1 MKERILLK
9 QKVQKSDLEKETE
22 ERGNYLLQRAYRMRL
37 EQEDE
42 IKDMEKMIVDAR
54 CHAVLDAQMIEKQQM
69 EKELKQEELRLD
81 QNMEVERQK
90 VVRIQEEL
98 EEKRKQELIR
108 GRHQFEKQIEEKEKE
123 RAIQAEMQDLEAQQ
137 IRDRLQQLHL
147 EELRVW
153 MAQAR
158 EGRGSSWPS
167 PSVCIWPC
175 PTCHTELHW
184 PGCSRAGSPPQCSVG
199 ATQQGCPAHPGHS
212 GSGRLKLGSALSGSG
227 KLPRKKQ
234 QKWIHSGVSPWHLSQ
249 SLHLDPPQDLEKKQ
263 LKEREAHTEDFR
275 INEQMLLYKEQKLE
289 QERLADQRVL
299 DYQKEKM
306 AREADFEAQQEKA
319 RHEKE
324 LETARLRALQ
334 ERAQDLQAEKDAVR
348 AKRHQEAKE

>member
-1 MKERILLK
+1 MALPSPATLAEQPVVPSVPEPQPAQGPSKTILVLP
-9 QKVQKSDLEKETE
+9 QLHEARAPRGKVLPPPLPGQPK
-22 ERGNYLLQRAYRMRL
+22 A
-37 EQEDE
+37 
-42 IKDMEKMIVDAR
+42 
-54 CHAVLDAQMIEKQQM
+54 
-69 EKELKQEELRLD
+69 
-81 QNMEVERQK
+81 
-90 VVRIQEEL
+90 
-98 EEKRKQELIR
+98 KRKVAWVRAPMQPLPQLGYNTRMMPVLKPKMKNLQQPRPAYLTTMPHGAHDLSPPVDQPYKPKTTLIVMKDYVHELV

-147 EELRVW
+147 EELR
-153 MAQAR
+153 
-158 EGRGSSWPS
+158 
-167 PSVCIWPC
+167 
-175 PTCHTELHW
+175 
-184 PGCSRAGSPPQCSVG
+184 
-199 ATQQGCPAHPGHS
+199 
-212 GSGRLKLGSALSGSG
+212 
-227 KLPRKKQ
+227 
-234 QKWIHSGVSPWHLSQ
+234 
-249 SLHLDPPQDLEKKQ
+249 DLEKKQ